1 MKDEN
6 IKDKEQW
13 MDKLKEKLENYSEPV
28 PTFGWEQLE
37 KELVSPAEKR
47 IIYPYRRWVAVAAV
61 AILLIASSVSVYFL
75 NSPVADEIRY
85 AVVPELPAEPDHLPL
100 TAKPNMEVPEVEPVK
115 EMRPI
120 VAVVRKNTEKQGI
133 EPSVLDGT
141 TLPDEEK
148 GEHEVVGETVVPP
161 KEKKETV
168 GEAKTETKDERATV
182 RPRRPSGKDKLHLPV
197 GKPVREKGRWSVGAA
212 VGNAGGRMDSENPKS
227 NMNGQENGARI
238 NLASDQEDGTIRI
251 PSDQMVVFKE
261 GVPYLQNANDIVDI
275 KHRQPIA
282 FGLSVRKELPKG
294 FSVETGVTYTLLS
307 SDVKMVGNTAEI
319 NQKLHYI
326 GIPLRANWNFLDKNR
341 FTLYVAAGGMIEKCV
356 YGKRG
361 KDKLTIDPLQFSVS
375 GAVGAQFNAT
385 KHVGIYVEPGVAY
398 FFDDGSDIQ
407 TIRKETPCN
416 FNIQGG
422 IRFTY

>member
-120 VAVVRKNTEKQGI
+120 VAVVRKNTKRAAL

-141 TLPDEEK
+141 TLSDEEK
-148 GEHEVVGETVVPP
+148 GEHGVVG
-161 KEKKETV
+161 
-168 GEAKTETKDERATV
+168 
-182 RPRRPSGKDKLHLPV
+182 
-197 GKPVREKGRWSVGAA
+197 
-212 VGNAGGRMDSENPKS
+212 
-227 NMNGQENGARI
+227 
-238 NLASDQEDGTIRI
+238 
-251 PSDQMVVFKE
+251 
-261 GVPYLQNANDIVDI
+261 
-275 KHRQPIA
+275 
-282 FGLSVRKELPKG
+282 
-294 FSVETGVTYTLLS
+294 
-307 SDVKMVGNTAEI
+307 
-319 NQKLHYI
+319 
-326 GIPLRANWNFLDKNR
+326 
-341 FTLYVAAGGMIEKCV
+341 
-356 YGKRG
+356 
-361 KDKLTIDPLQFSVS
+361 
-375 GAVGAQFNAT
+375 
-385 KHVGIYVEPGVAY
+385 
-398 FFDDGSDIQ
+398 
-407 TIRKETPCN
+407 
-416 FNIQGG
+416 
-422 IRFTY
+422 